1 MSEIAPPTFRS
12 GPRQKNVS
20 PDPTWLVALGAS
32 LLLVVVLTWMGGETM
47 NKVAAVLGLFGSVL
61 LLGMARSKEVR
72 LKSTGRFSDWS
83 ISSTTI
89 TTAVFAS
96 TWALG
101 VLNVFFVAKEW
112 SRR

>member
-1 MSEIAPPTFRS
+1 
-12 GPRQKNVS
+12 
-20 PDPTWLVALGAS
+20 LGAS

-47 NKVAAVLGLFGSVL
+47 NKVAAVIGLFGSVL